1 MEHFMSFQTN
11 ATPSSEGS
19 ENKTVFELLEKSLRD
34 LKFGSIEIVV
44 HDSKVVQIEK
54 KEKTRFN

>member
-1 MEHFMSFQTN
+1 MSFQTK